1 MNNIIDNL
9 LMNKNKLYRFA
20 TKLSNIYCFT
30 YIIGFIFCIIAFLNL
45 TSVCSVL
52 PTISFPILESIL
64 LLFNLP
70 IWFIINKNLRRN
82 EDQLYIQINSLYKL
96 SFILSFFTI
105 ILGMIFIGTSCV
117 LLLHGLFPINYNA
130 IIIGI
135 ILYHYTLLFSSF
147 FNLLFMLTL
156 NAIFRT

>member
-20 TKLSNIYCFT
+20 AKLSNVYCLIYT
-30 YIIGFIFCIIAFLNL
+30 IGFIFCIIAFLNL
-45 TSVCSVL
+45 TSVCSVS

-70 IWFIINKNLRRN
+70 IWFIIKKHLRRN
-82 EDQLYIQINSLYKL
+82 GDQLCIQINPLYKL
-96 SFILSFFTI
+96 SFTLSFFII
-105 ILGMIFIGTSCV
+105 ILGMILIGSSCI
-117 LLLHGLFPINYNA
+117 LLLHGLFPINYNV

-147 FNLLFMLTL
+147 FNLLFMLTIK
-156 NAIFRT
+156 AIFRN